1 MDVVVLPLVN
11 YSETVA
17 AALKQMRK
25 AERSGVVRQNAD
37 DTQTLFYAGDLLRAS
52 TKRNAKLA
60 DLPDG
65 ERVVM
70 LDAGRARKFRLDLVR
85 PHRTQPEY
93 QAWFSKNLATHYAL
107 VGATFTAAMIV
118 TSSETETADLSMSGC
133 YKCTGFPRH
142 YFPRPRVRVG
152 QPCPKRP
159 ECKVPGG
166 GTPKI
171 EPA

>member
-17 AALKQMRK
+17 TALKQMRK
-25 AERSGVVRQNAD
+25 AERSGIVRQNEN

-52 TKRNAKLA
+52 AKKIAKLV
-60 DLPDG
+60 DVPDG

-70 LDAGRARKFRLDLVR
+70 LDVGRARKFHLDIVR
-85 PHRTQPEY
+85 PHRTWKAYETWLAKE
-93 QAWFSKNLATHYAL
+93 QAHYAL
-107 VGATFTAAMIV
+107 LAGTSNTAMIV
-118 TSSETETADLSMSGC
+118 TSSENETEDLSMSGG
-133 YKCTGFPRH
+133 YKCTGTPRH

-166 GTPKI
+166 GVSTI
-171 EPA
+171 QPA